1 MLTGKDIFES
11 LMDAVNE
18 GCSSVEPAYNAGNY
32 SDVVIDGINQT
43 IDFDDLAERLN
54 ARMAAS

>member
-11 LMDAVNE
+11 LMVACDE
-18 GCSSVEPAYNAGNY
+18 GCSDVCLAHNAGDY
-32 SDVVIDGINQT
+32 SNVIIDGINQT
-43 IDFDDLAERLN
+43 INFDDLAERLN